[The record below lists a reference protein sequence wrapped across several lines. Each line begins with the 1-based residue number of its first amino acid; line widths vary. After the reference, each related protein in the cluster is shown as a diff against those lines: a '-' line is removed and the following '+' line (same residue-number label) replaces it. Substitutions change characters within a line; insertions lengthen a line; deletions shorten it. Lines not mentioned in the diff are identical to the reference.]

1 MPSSFPIKR
10 SPFLGWEKMLVR
22 SFLLFEN
29 HTKLFR
35 VTQTGSTAEWH
46 PLTSIKSVVC
56 FKRKSSQHDLKV
68 AFLKYSLKLFS
79 GLNRAVKVMIIICFI
94 LKKKTKPT
102 DSKICLL
109 SLGSALRSPI
119 KYFFKICFYFLELPM
134 TIALIFLLCYYIQP
148 SPDEVW

>member
-35 VTQTGSTAEWH
+35 VTQTGSTDEWH
-46 PLTSIKSVVC
+46 PFTSIKAVVC

-68 AFLKYSLKLFS
+68 AFLKYSLRLFS
-79 GLNRAVKVMIIICFI
+79 GLSRAMKVMIIIYFV
-94 LKKKTKPT
+94 LKKKQPT

-119 KYFFKICFYFLELPM
+119 KYFFKICFYSLELPM
-134 TIALIFLLCYYIQP
+134 TIVLIFLLCYYIQP